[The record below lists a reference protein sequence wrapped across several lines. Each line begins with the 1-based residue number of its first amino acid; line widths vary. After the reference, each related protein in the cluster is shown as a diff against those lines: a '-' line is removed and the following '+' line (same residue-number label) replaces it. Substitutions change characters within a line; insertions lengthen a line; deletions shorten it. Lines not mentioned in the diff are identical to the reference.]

1 MSEGPECKLT
11 IDYLNKAL
19 KGHKVLDWVFCGGKY
34 TEEDPEGF
42 SEFDTALPL
51 RVKEVSGKGKFIYF
65 TLTDE
70 EGANYYILHS
80 LMTGRWQKNHD
91 EYCKWFLDL
100 DNGKTM
106 WFRNPR
112 SFTTL
117 SFTNRREV
125 LNKKLSSLGPDIMT
139 REFSL
144 PTFKKLMRKYIK
156 RNITAFL
163 MDQQVISGC
172 GNYIKAETL
181 WYASVSPL
189 RKVGNLKEREIELI
203 YEGLRII
210 PRISYNRKGLSLLD
224 YENGGHYSEELK
236 IYGKKHAKRTK
247 TPDGSTTYW
256 DPSRQV

>member
-1 MSEGPECKLT
+1 
-11 IDYLNKAL
+11 
-19 KGHKVLDWVFCGGKY
+19 
-34 TEEDPEGF
+34 
-42 SEFDTALPL
+42 
-51 RVKEVSGKGKFIYF
+51 
-65 TLTDE
+65 
-70 EGANYYILHS
+70 
-80 LMTGRWQKNHD
+80 MTGRWQKNHD

-100 DNGKTM
+100 DNGKTV

-112 SFTTL
+112 SFATL

-189 RKVGNLKEREIELI
+189 RKVSDLKEREIELI

-210 PRISYNRKGLSLLD
+210 PRVSYNRKGLSLRD
-224 YENGGHYSEELK
+224 YTDENGKGGHYSEELK
-236 IYGKKHAKRTK
+236 IYKKKHAKRTK
-247 TPDGSTTYW
+247 TPDGRTTYW